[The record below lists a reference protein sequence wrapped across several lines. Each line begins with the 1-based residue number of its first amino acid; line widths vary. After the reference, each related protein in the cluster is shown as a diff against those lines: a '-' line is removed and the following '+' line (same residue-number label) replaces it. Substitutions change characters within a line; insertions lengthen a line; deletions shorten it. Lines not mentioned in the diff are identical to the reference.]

1 MWKFC
6 DIIVDIVVISVHFYP
21 NHYMY
26 EHKGCSEALN
36 SVTNVLVGSKHVV
49 LDTKSVRI
57 P

>member
-26 EHKGCSEALN
+26 EQKGCFSALN
-36 SVTNVLVGSKHVV
+36 SVTDVLLGS
-49 LDTKSVRI
+49 
-57 P
+57 